1 MQLRKYVNLLLLSLT
16 LVIFLITSTVTIQI
30 SAQEGQD
37 PTNSSIVKFLFIQH
51 GESGIIS
58 KINSTTY
65 SLHLNDLADN
75 VILFSDRPNR
85 IVDTQSIQ
93 EFIGNWTQGEDS
105 FEIDPPNAALTFL
118 EDDNQKI
125 DALVIELYNIEY
137 DEEQNILKYDFTFL
151 DNTTAASLPDLPYKT
166 GESILVIDSVPYS
179 ITVIN
184 RSGESGDMMIFQKP
198 PDEGN

>member
-1 MQLRKYVNLLLLSLT
+1 MRKYVNLLLLSLT
-16 LVIFLITSTVTIQI
+16 LSIFLITSVTTIQI
-30 SAQEGQD
+30 SAQVDQ
-37 PTNSSIVKFLFIQH
+37 PQTNSTTVKFLFIQH
-51 GESGIIS
+51 GESGLIS

-65 SLHLNDLADN
+65 SLQLNDLADN

-85 IVDTQSIQ
+85 IVDTQSIH

-125 DALVIELYNIEY
+125 DTLVIDLYNIKYEA
-137 DEEQNILKYDFTFL
+137 DQNSLKYDFTFL
-151 DNTTAASLPDLPYKT
+151 DDTTAASLPDLPYKT

-184 RSGESGDMMIFQKP
+184 RSDESGNMMVFQKP

>member
-1 MQLRKYVNLLLLSLT
+1 VQLKKYVNLLLLSLT
-16 LVIFLITSTVTIQI
+16 LSILLITSVVTIQI
-30 SAQEGQD
+30 SAQIDQ
-37 PTNSSIVKFLFIQH
+37 PQTNSTIVKFLFIQH
-51 GESGIIS
+51 GESGLIS

-65 SLHLNDLADN
+65 SLQLNDLADN

-93 EFIGNWTQGEDS
+93 EFIGNWTQGDDS

-118 EDDNQKI
+118 ESDNQKI
-125 DALVIELYNIEY
+125 DALVIELYNIQY

-151 DNTTAASLPDLPYKT
+151 NNTIAASLPDLPYKT

-184 RSGESGDMMIFQKP
+184 RSDESGNMMVFQKP
-198 PDEGN
+198 HDEGN

>member
-1 MQLRKYVNLLLLSLT
+1 VQLKKYVNLLLLSLT
-16 LVIFLITSTVTIQI
+16 LSILLITSVVTIQI
-30 SAQEGQD
+30 SAQIDQ
-37 PTNSSIVKFLFIQH
+37 PQTNSTIVKFLFIQH
-51 GESGIIS
+51 GESGLIS

-65 SLHLNDLADN
+65 SLQLNDLADN

-93 EFIGNWTQGEDS
+93 EFIGNWTQGDDS

-118 EDDNQKI
+118 ESDNQKI

-151 DNTTAASLPDLPYKT
+151 NNTIAASLPDLPYKT

-184 RSGESGDMMIFQKP
+184 RSDESGNMMVFQKP
-198 PDEGN
+198 HDEGN

>member
-1 MQLRKYVNLLLLSLT
+1 MQLRKYVNLFLLSLS
-16 LVIFLITSTVTIQI
+16 LSIFLITSVVTIQI
-30 SAQEGQD
+30 SAQEDQGQ
-37 PTNSSIVKFLFIQH
+37 TNSSIVKFLFIQH
-51 GESGIIS
+51 GESGSIS

-65 SLHLNDLADN
+65 SLQLNDLAEN

-184 RSGESGDMMIFQKP
+184 RSGESGDMMVFQKH

>member
-1 MQLRKYVNLLLLSLT
+1 MLLSLT
-16 LVIFLITSTVTIQI
+16 LSIFLITSVTTIQI
-30 SAQEGQD
+30 SAQVDQ
-37 PTNSSIVKFLFIQH
+37 PQTNSTTVKFLFIQH
-51 GESGIIS
+51 GESGLIS

-65 SLHLNDLADN
+65 SLQLNDLADN

-85 IVDTQSIQ
+85 IVDTQSIH

-125 DALVIELYNIEY
+125 DTLVIDLYNIKYEA
-137 DEEQNILKYDFTFL
+137 DQNSLKYDFTFL
-151 DNTTAASLPDLPYKT
+151 DDTTAASLPDLPYKT

-184 RSGESGDMMIFQKP
+184 RSDESGNMMVFQKP

>member
-1 MQLRKYVNLLLLSLT
+1 MQLRKYVNLLLLTLSLS
-16 LVIFLITSTVTIQI
+16 IFLNTSVVIIQI
-30 SAQEGQD
+30 SAQEDHGQ
-37 PTNSSIVKFLFIQH
+37 TNSSIVKFLFIQH
-51 GESGIIS
+51 GESGTIS

-65 SLHLNDLADN
+65 SLQLNDLADN

-151 DNTTAASLPDLPYKT
+151 HNTTAASLPDLPYKT

-184 RSGESGDMMIFQKP
+184 RSGESGDMMVFQKH

>member
-1 MQLRKYVNLLLLSLT
+1 MQLRKYVNLFLLSLS
-16 LVIFLITSTVTIQI
+16 LSIFLITSVVTIQI
-30 SAQEGQD
+30 SAQEDQGQ
-37 PTNSSIVKFLFIQH
+37 TNSSIVKFLFIQH
-51 GESGIIS
+51 GESGSIS

-65 SLHLNDLADN
+65 SLQLNDLAEN

-137 DEEQNILKYDFTFL
+137 DEEHSK
-151 DNTTAASLPDLPYKT
+151 
-166 GESILVIDSVPYS
+166 V
-179 ITVIN
+179 
-184 RSGESGDMMIFQKP
+184 
-198 PDEGN
+198 

>member
-1 MQLRKYVNLLLLSLT
+1 MQLRKYVNLFLLSLS
-16 LVIFLITSTVTIQI
+16 LSIFLITSVVTIQI
-30 SAQEGQD
+30 SAQEDQGQ
-37 PTNSSIVKFLFIQH
+37 TNSSIVKFLFIQH
-51 GESGIIS
+51 GESGSIS

-65 SLHLNDLADN
+65 SLQLNDLAEN

-137 DEEQNILKYDFTFL
+137 DEEQNFLKYDFTFL

-184 RSGESGDMMIFQKP
+184 RSGESGDMMVFQKH

>member
-1 MQLRKYVNLLLLSLT
+1 MQLRKYVNLFLLSLS
-16 LVIFLITSTVTIQI
+16 LSIFLITSVVTIQI
-30 SAQEGQD
+30 SAQEDQGQ
-37 PTNSSIVKFLFIQH
+37 TNSSIVKFLFIQH
-51 GESGIIS
+51 GESGSIS

-65 SLHLNDLADN
+65 SLQLNDLAEN

-179 ITVIN
+179 ITIIN
-184 RSGESGDMMIFQKP
+184 RSGESGDMMVFQKH

>member
-16 LVIFLITSTVTIQI
+16 LSIFLITSVVTIQI
-30 SAQEGQD
+30 SAQEDQRQ
-37 PTNSSIVKFLFIQH
+37 TNSSIVKFLFIQH
-51 GESGIIS
+51 GESGLIS
-58 KINSTTY
+58 KINSTIY
-65 SLHLNDLADN
+65 SLQLNDLADN
-75 VILFSDRPNR
+75 VILFSDRPDR

-125 DALVIELYNIEY
+125 DTLVIDLYNIEY
-137 DEEQNILKYDFTFL
+137 DADQNFLKYDFTFL

-184 RSGESGDMMIFQKP
+184 RSDGSGDMAVFQKP

>member
-1 MQLRKYVNLLLLSLT
+1 VQLRKYVNLFLLSLS
-16 LVIFLITSTVTIQI
+16 LSIFLITSVVTIQI
-30 SAQEGQD
+30 FAQEDQGQ
-37 PTNSSIVKFLFIQH
+37 TNSSIVKFLFIQH
-51 GESGIIS
+51 GESGSIS

-65 SLHLNDLADN
+65 SLQLNDLAEN

-137 DEEQNILKYDFTFL
+137 DEEQNFLKYDFTFL

-184 RSGESGDMMIFQKP
+184 RSGESGDMMVFQKH

>member
-16 LVIFLITSTVTIQI
+16 LVIFLITSVVTIQI
-30 SAQEGQD
+30 SAQEDQGQ
-37 PTNSSIVKFLFIQH
+37 TNSSIVKFLFIQH
-51 GESGIIS
+51 GESGSIS

-65 SLHLNDLADN
+65 SLQLNDLADN

-118 EDDNQKI
+118 EDDNHKI

-184 RSGESGDMMIFQKP
+184 RSGESGNMMVFQKP

>member
-1 MQLRKYVNLLLLSLT
+1 VQLKKYVNLLLLSLT
-16 LVIFLITSTVTIQI
+16 LSIFLITSVVTIQI
-30 SAQEGQD
+30 SAQIDQ
-37 PTNSSIVKFLFIQH
+37 PQTNSTIVKFLFIQH
-51 GESGIIS
+51 GESGLIS

-65 SLHLNDLADN
+65 SLQLNDLADS

-93 EFIGNWTQGEDS
+93 EFIGNWTQGDDS

-118 EDDNQKI
+118 ESDNQKI
-125 DALVIELYNIEY
+125 DALVIELYNIQY

-151 DNTTAASLPDLPYKT
+151 NNTIAASLPDLPYKT

-184 RSGESGDMMIFQKP
+184 RSDESGNMMVFQKP
-198 PDEGN
+198 HDEGN

>member
-1 MQLRKYVNLLLLSLT
+1 VQLRKYVNLFLLSLS
-16 LVIFLITSTVTIQI
+16 LSIFLTASVVTIQI
-30 SAQEGQD
+30 SAQEDQGQ
-37 PTNSSIVKFLFIQH
+37 TNSSIVKFLFIQH
-51 GESGIIS
+51 GESGSIS

-65 SLHLNDLADN
+65 SLQLNDLAEN

-137 DEEQNILKYDFTFL
+137 DEEQNFLKYDFTFL

-184 RSGESGDMMIFQKP
+184 RSGESGDMMVFQKH

>member
-1 MQLRKYVNLLLLSLT
+1 M
-16 LVIFLITSTVTIQI
+16 ITSVTTIQI
-30 SAQEGQD
+30 SAQVDQ
-37 PTNSSIVKFLFIQH
+37 PQTNSTTVKFLFIQH
-51 GESGIIS
+51 GESGLIS

-65 SLHLNDLADN
+65 SLQLNDLADN

-85 IVDTQSIQ
+85 IVDTQSIH

-125 DALVIELYNIEY
+125 DTLVIDLYNIKYEA
-137 DEEQNILKYDFTFL
+137 DQNSLKYDFTFL
-151 DNTTAASLPDLPYKT
+151 DDTTAASLPDLPYKT

-184 RSGESGDMMIFQKP
+184 RSDESGNMMVFQKP

>member
-1 MQLRKYVNLLLLSLT
+1 MQLRKYVNLFLLSLS
-16 LVIFLITSTVTIQI
+16 LSIFLITSVVTIQI
-30 SAQEGQD
+30 SAQEDQGQ
-37 PTNSSIVKFLFIQH
+37 TNSSIVKFLFIQH
-51 GESGIIS
+51 GESGSIS

-65 SLHLNDLADN
+65 SLQLNDLAEN

-125 DALVIELYNIEY
+125 EALVIELYNIEY

-184 RSGESGDMMIFQKP
+184 RSGESGDMMVFQKH

>member
-1 MQLRKYVNLLLLSLT
+1 MRKYVNLFLLSLS
-16 LVIFLITSTVTIQI
+16 LSIFLITSVVTIQI
-30 SAQEGQD
+30 SAQEDQGQ
-37 PTNSSIVKFLFIQH
+37 TNSSIVKFLFIQH
-51 GESGIIS
+51 GESGSIS

-65 SLHLNDLADN
+65 SLQLNDLAEN

-184 RSGESGDMMIFQKP
+184 RSGESGDMMVFQKH

>member
-1 MQLRKYVNLLLLSLT
+1 VQLRKYVNLFLLSLS
-16 LVIFLITSTVTIQI
+16 LSIFLITSVVTIQI
-30 SAQEGQD
+30 SAQEDQGQ
-37 PTNSSIVKFLFIQH
+37 TNSSIVKFLFIQH
-51 GESGIIS
+51 GESGSIS

-65 SLHLNDLADN
+65 SLQLNDLAEN

-137 DEEQNILKYDFTFL
+137 DEEQNFLKYDFTFL

-184 RSGESGDMMIFQKP
+184 RSGESGDMMVFQKH

>member
-1 MQLRKYVNLLLLSLT
+1 MRKYVNLFLLSLS
-16 LVIFLITSTVTIQI
+16 LSIFLITSVVTIQI
-30 SAQEGQD
+30 SAQEDQGQ
-37 PTNSSIVKFLFIQH
+37 TNSSIVKFLFIQH
-51 GESGIIS
+51 GESGSIS

-65 SLHLNDLADN
+65 SLQLNDLAEN

-137 DEEQNILKYDFTFL
+137 DEEQNFLKYDFTFL

-184 RSGESGDMMIFQKP
+184 RSGESGDMMVFQKH

>member
-1 MQLRKYVNLLLLSLT
+1 VQLKKYVNLLLLSLT
-16 LVIFLITSTVTIQI
+16 LSIFLITSVVTIQI
-30 SAQEGQD
+30 SAQIDQ
-37 PTNSSIVKFLFIQH
+37 PQTNSTIVKFLFIQH
-51 GESGIIS
+51 GESGLIS

-65 SLHLNDLADN
+65 SLQLNDLADS

-93 EFIGNWTQGEDS
+93 EFIGNWTQGDDS

-118 EDDNQKI
+118 ESDNQKI
-125 DALVIELYNIEY
+125 DALVIELYNIQY

-151 DNTTAASLPDLPYKT
+151 NNTIAASLPDLPYKT

-184 RSGESGDMMIFQKP
+184 RSDESGNMMVFQKP

>member
-1 MQLRKYVNLLLLSLT
+1 MQLKKYVNLLLLSLT
-16 LVIFLITSTVTIQI
+16 LSIFLITSVVTIQI
-30 SAQEGQD
+30 SAQIDQ
-37 PTNSSIVKFLFIQH
+37 PQTNSTIVKFLFIQH
-51 GESGIIS
+51 GESGLIS

-65 SLHLNDLADN
+65 SLQLNDLADN

-93 EFIGNWTQGEDS
+93 EFIGNWTQGDDS

-118 EDDNQKI
+118 EGDNHKI
-125 DALVIELYNIEY
+125 NALVIELFNIEY

-151 DNTTAASLPDLPYKT
+151 DNTTASSLPDLPYKT
-166 GESILVIDSVPYS
+166 GESILIIDSVPYS

-184 RSGESGDMMIFQKP
+184 RSGESGNMMVFQKP

>member
-1 MQLRKYVNLLLLSLT
+1 VQLKKYVNLLLLSLT
-16 LVIFLITSTVTIQI
+16 LSIFLITSVVTIQI
-30 SAQEGQD
+30 SAQIDQ
-37 PTNSSIVKFLFIQH
+37 PQTNSTIVKFLFIQH
-51 GESGIIS
+51 GESGLIS

-65 SLHLNDLADN
+65 SLQLNDLADN

-93 EFIGNWTQGEDS
+93 EFIGNWTQGDDS

-118 EDDNQKI
+118 ESDNQKI
-125 DALVIELYNIEY
+125 DALVIELYNIQY

-151 DNTTAASLPDLPYKT
+151 NNTIAASLPDLPYKT

-184 RSGESGDMMIFQKP
+184 RSDESGNMMVFQKP
-198 PDEGN
+198 HDEGN